1 MMKFR
6 TSRSEPMLQPFH
18 FQKDSIVQEQFAYD
32 CDINNIVAGMTSP
45 MPIRQPVSDE
55 VKKFSPDMYEQAL
68 LTKAKAENAFMELPS
83 EVRTFFENNPKNM
96 LEFISKPENQ
106 AKCIEL
112 GLMKVDEN
120 KTFLNNLNNN
130 LDKVIKNSADKNS
143 AEKTEKTASAVI
155 PKESQ

>member
-18 FQKDSIVQEQFAYD
+18 FQKDSMVQEQFAYD

-45 MPIRQPVSDE
+45 MPMRQPVSDE
-55 VKKFSPDMYEQAL
+55 VRKFSPDMYEQAL

-83 EVRTFFENNPKNM
+83 NVRTFFKNDPKNM
-96 LEFISKPENQ
+96 LDFISKPENQ
-106 AKCIEL
+106 EKCIEL
-112 GLMKVDEN
+112 GLMIVDEN

-130 LDKVIKNSADKNS
+130 LDKVIKNSA
-143 AEKTEKTASAVI
+143 EKTDKTAPAVI
-155 PKESQ
+155 PKESQGG

>member
-18 FQKDSIVQEQFAYD
+18 FQKDSMVQEQFAFD
-32 CDINNIVAGMTSP
+32 CDINNIVAGMTAPLP
-45 MPIRQPVSDE
+45 MRQPISDE

-96 LEFISKPENQ
+96 LDFISKPENKE
-106 AKCIEL
+106 KCIEL

-130 LDKVIKNSADKNS
+130 LNTVIKNS

-155 PKESQ
+155 PKESQGG

>member
-1 MMKFR
+1 M
-6 TSRSEPMLQPFH
+6 
-18 FQKDSIVQEQFAYD
+18 VQEQFAYD

-45 MPIRQPVSDE
+45 MPMRQPVSDE

-83 EVRTFFENNPKNM
+83 NVRTFFENDPKNM

-106 AKCIEL
+106 EKCIEL

-130 LDKVIKNSADKNS
+130 LDKVIKNSA
-143 AEKTEKTASAVI
+143 EKTEKTASAVI
-155 PKESQ
+155 PKESQGG

>member
-6 TSRSEPMLQPFH
+6 TSRSEAMLQPFH
-18 FQKDSIVQEQFAYD
+18 FQKDSMVQEQFAYD

-45 MPIRQPVSDE
+45 MPMRQPVSDE

-112 GLMKVDEN
+112 GLMKVNEDKIIFDN
-120 KTFLNNLNNN
+120 LTSLNNN
-130 LDKVIKNSADKNS
+130 LGKVITNS
-143 AEKTEKTASAVI
+143 AEKAEKTAPAVI
-155 PKESQ
+155 PKESQGG

>member
-18 FQKDSIVQEQFAYD
+18 FQKDSMVQEQFAYD

-45 MPIRQPVSDE
+45 MPMRQPVSDE

-83 EVRTFFENNPKNM
+83 DVRTFFENNPKNM

-112 GLMKVDEN
+112 GLMNVDEN
-120 KTFLNNLNNN
+120 KVFLNKLNNS
-130 LDKVIKNSADKNS
+130 LDKVIKNS
-143 AEKTEKTASAVI
+143 AEKTEKTAPAVI
-155 PKESQ
+155 PKES

>member
-1 MMKFR
+1 MLKFR
-6 TSRSEPMLQPFH
+6 TSRSVPMLQPFH
-18 FQKDSIVQEQFAYD
+18 FQKDSMVQEQFAYD

-45 MPIRQPVSDE
+45 LPIRQPISDE

-83 EVRTFFENNPKNM
+83 DVRTFFKNDPKNM
-96 LEFISKPENQ
+96 LDFISKPENQ
-106 AKCIEL
+106 EKCIEL

-130 LDKVIKNSADKNS
+130 LDKVIKNSA
-143 AEKTEKTASAVI
+143 EKTEKTAPAVI
-155 PKESQ
+155 PKESQGG

>member
-1 MMKFR
+1 
-6 TSRSEPMLQPFH
+6 MLQPFH
-18 FQKDSIVQEQFAYD
+18 FQKDSMVQEQFAYD

-45 MPIRQPVSDE
+45 LPIRQPISDE

-83 EVRTFFENNPKNM
+83 DVRTFFKNDPKNM
-96 LEFISKPENQ
+96 LDFISKPENQ
-106 AKCIEL
+106 EKCIEL

-130 LDKVIKNSADKNS
+130 LDKVIKNSA
-143 AEKTEKTASAVI
+143 EKTEKTAPAVI
-155 PKESQ
+155 PKESQGG

>member
-1 MMKFR
+1 MKFR

-18 FQKDSIVQEQFAYD
+18 FQKDSMVQEQFAYD

-45 MPIRQPVSDE
+45 MPMRQPVSDE

-83 EVRTFFENNPKNM
+83 NVRTFFENDPKNM

-106 AKCIEL
+106 EKCIEL

-130 LDKVIKNSADKNS
+130 LDKVIKNSA
-143 AEKTEKTASAVI
+143 EKTEKTASAVI
-155 PKESQ
+155 PKESQGG

>member
-18 FQKDSIVQEQFAYD
+18 FQKDSMVQEQFAYD
-32 CDINNIVAGMTSP
+32 CDINNIVSGMTSP
-45 MPIRQPVSDE
+45 LPIRQPVSDE

-112 GLMKVDEN
+112 GLMQVDEN
-120 KTFLNNLNNN
+120 KAFLNNLNNN
-130 LDKVIKNSADKNS
+130 LDKVIKNSA
-143 AEKTEKTASAVI
+143 EKTEKTAPAVI
-155 PKESQ
+155 PKESQGG

>member
-1 MMKFR
+1 MKFR

-18 FQKDSIVQEQFAYD
+18 FNKDSKVQEQFAYD

-45 MPIRQPVSDE
+45 LPMREPISDE
-55 VKKFSPDMYEQAL
+55 VKVLTPDAYEKAL
-68 LTKAKAENAFMELPS
+68 YTKAQAENAFMELPS
-83 EVRTFFENNPKNM
+83 ETRTFFENNPKNM

-120 KTFLNNLNNN
+120 KTFLNNLNKN
-130 LDKVIKNSADKNS
+130 LDTVVKNSAQ
-143 AEKTEKTASAVI
+143 KTEKTASAVI
-155 PKESQ
+155 PQESQGG